1 MRADSKPVC
10 YVPHKELPLAHRRF
24 LCFLL
29 RLRRDVL
36 ALLEPVS
43 AIHPFHAY
51 RDRYLDV
58 DPAGDA
64 HGRAEYQVVRMAHTT
79 C

>member
-10 YVPHKELPLAHRRF
+10 YVPHKELSLAHRRF
-24 LCFLL
+24 LFFLL

-43 AIHPFHAY
+43 AIHPFHAH
-51 RDRYLDV
+51 RDRHLDV

-64 HGRAEYQVVRMAHTT
+64 HGRAERLGLVG
-79 C
+79 